1 MKKICIAA
9 LLLSFAS
16 VSADAQQ
23 MICLEADQVKEA
35 MAKAKEE
42 MVFSGMSLQNAPI
55 VVYAGKKSYSI
66 FIISEDSKF
75 CTGPALNG
83 VVFKL
88 NLGIPL

>member
-1 MKKICIAA
+1 MKEICIAA
-9 LLLSFAS
+9 LFLCFAS

-23 MICLEADQVKEA
+23 LICLEADQVKEV
-35 MAKAKEE
+35 MDKAKEE
-42 MVFSGMSLQNAPI
+42 MIFSGMSLQNSPI
-55 VVYAGKKSYSI
+55 VVYAGKQSYSI
-66 FIISEDSKF
+66 FLLSEDSKF